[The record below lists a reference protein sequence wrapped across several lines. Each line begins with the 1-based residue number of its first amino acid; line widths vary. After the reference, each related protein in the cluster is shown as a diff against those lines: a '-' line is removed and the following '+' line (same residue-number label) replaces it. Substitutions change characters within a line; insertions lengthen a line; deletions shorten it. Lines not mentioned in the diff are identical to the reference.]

1 MSVVVILEGLG
12 KRKRAGVGSVTIPEV
27 MVVGSILERVE
38 NDEPGRVSLFPLSRN
53 AGVSL
58 RALRDSVDVYSL
70 LLRDAG
76 GRSAA
81 LHLMRFWR
89 RRMGELIRCSTYM
102 GFSVVQNVCDES
114 MRSRISIDS
123 WNSELREIFLHKAST
138 VEKVLDFFV
147 GRLDYERIHSEQLS
161 SWIPA
166 AVVDAWWA
174 GLYLSQ
180 RKRFYCRAKLVLNWK
195 PAATWEQDGGL
206 LFLAQFAYGVSE
218 RCELLKLFMEDGV
231 VLIDKTRTVRPS
243 QVRSL
248 FRFMLLINEEQ
259 ARAAVAK
266 IAADPTEMMLPV
278 SWRTIIESGV
288 SWANEQR
295 MGEYAASM
303 MSANAR
309 AMLDALADAFKIPRS
324 TFRAVYA
331 RSL

>member
-81 LHLMRFWR
+81 LQLMRFWR

-147 GRLDYERIHSEQLS
+147 GRLDYVRIHSEQLS

-174 GLYLSQ
+174 DLFLCQ
-180 RKRFYCRAKLVLNWK
+180 RQRFYCRAKQVLNWK
-195 PAATWEQDGGL
+195 PAATWVQGGGL
-206 LFLAQFAYGVSE
+206 LFLANLSYGIGT

-231 VLIDKTRTVRPS
+231 VLIDKARIVQPR
-243 QVRSL
+243 QFRSL

-266 IAADPTEMMLPV
+266 IAADPTEMILPP
-278 SWRTIIESGV
+278 SWRQALSQPDASQQRKG
-288 SWANEQR
+288 AN
-295 MGEYAASM
+295 AASV
-303 MSANAR
+303 MSVNAR

-324 TFRAVYA
+324 MFLRVFAC
-331 RSL
+331 SL